1 MNHGSL
7 YKAIKV
13 RKAVETE
20 AGENKQIDK
29 KTQIKKQICKKK
41 KNVSTLLAKI
51 FKLAENKA
59 PIKAMWSY

>member
-1 MNHGSL
+1 MRLKLVKISKLIRRHKLRSK
-7 YKAIKV
+7 YA
-13 RKAVETE
+13 
-20 AGENKQIDK
+20 
-29 KTQIKKQICKKK
+29 KK

>member
-13 RKAVETE
+13 RKAVETG
-20 AGENKQIDK
+20 AGKNKQIDK
-29 KTQIKKQICKKK
+29 KRKMQKK
-41 KNVSTLLAKI
+41 VSTVLAKI

-59 PIKAMWSY
+59 QIKAM